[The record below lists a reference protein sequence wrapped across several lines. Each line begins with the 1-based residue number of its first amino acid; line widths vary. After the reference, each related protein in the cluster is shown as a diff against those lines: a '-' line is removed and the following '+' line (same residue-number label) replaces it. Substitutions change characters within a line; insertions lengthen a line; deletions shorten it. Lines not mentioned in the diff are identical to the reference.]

1 MMMMIDD
8 ANDANNTNFP
18 MMVIANN
25 ILKQSYPPS
34 LHKHIK
40 RKTKKTQPS
49 YIDSTTRKLTTWFV
63 FLVSPSTSFTLL
75 ELGRKII

>member
-1 MMMMIDD
+1 MDDDITRTDDDDGDDGDDDDDDDD

-49 YIDSTTRKLTTWFV
+49 YIDPTTRKLTTWFV
-63 FLVSPSTSFTLL
+63 F
-75 ELGRKII
+75 